1 MLYAQPEV
9 ITKQFLLLWTD
20 KDSTQQPYVH
30 IWQHCAGDVGK
41 AV

>member
-1 MLYAQPEV
+1 MFYVQPKV
-9 ITKQFLLLWTD
+9 ITKQFLLLWTE

-30 IWQHCAGDVGK
+30 IGQHCAGDFGT